1 MPSDL
6 STPPGTPGL
15 LGRYF
20 GSPAGLTAI
29 AVGLGWVGIVSAW
42 EHFLLGVAAAA
53 VAMTIAFI
61 AVWRG
66 RVIGRKRSKS
76 LHEALAAAASRNA
89 QLEAL
94 RHLAQVLLSG
104 RALPELLNEVC
115 RVAADLVGGE
125 AAAIMLV
132 VEEGRFLRV
141 VAGTGRMEHAQ
152 QGLIPTDKSLA
163 GWVVTH
169 DTPVCV
175 ADMSVDPRNFD
186 FNDAT
191 GELKAAAITP
201 LRSGGLVIGVVCVF
215 DRREGGEFSAEHL
228 ELLRALADQAA
239 IGFDRAHM
247 HEESRRSEQELARKN
262 AELLRATR
270 LKNQFLANV
279 SHELRTPLNA
289 IIGFS
294 ELLLTGDLGPV
305 PDQHRDFLES
315 IHRNGKH
322 LLQLINSVLDVSRID
337 ADRMDLAL
345 TDTDLTQAIRGAAAD
360 TESLRLARHQ
370 ICRLELPETPLQAL
384 ADGVRVQQVLFNLLS
399 NASKFTP
406 EGGEI
411 VLRALATSTP
421 LPVPGDRSGER
432 PRLERREAVWISI
445 GDTGMGIRPEDM
457 GKLFQEF
464 SQVDASASRRV
475 QGSGLG
481 LALSKRLVEL
491 HGGQIGCESIFGK
504 GSTFWFILP
513 TDGPVRRTALRGV
526 RPDQMPLD
534 GEAAT

>member
-1 MPSDL
+1 MPAEQP
-6 STPPGTPGL
+6 TPL
-15 LGRYF
+15 LARPRLGGPIF
-20 GSPAGLTAI
+20 SPVGLTTI
-29 AVGLGWVGIVSAW
+29 AVGLGWIGIVSAW
-42 EHFLLGVAAAA
+42 QHRWEGLAAAGGA
-53 VAMTIAFI
+53 MLVAFFT
-61 AVWRG
+61 VWRG
-66 RVIGRKRSKS
+66 RLLSRSRSQS
-76 LHEALAAAASRNA
+76 LREALAAEADRNS

-104 RALPELLNEVC
+104 RSLPDLLKEVC
-115 RVAADLVGGE
+115 RFAADLVGGE
-125 AAAIMLV
+125 SAAIGLV

-141 VAGTGRMEHAQ
+141 VAGTGQMDHALQ
-152 QGLIPTDKSLA
+152 RLIPTDRSLA
-163 GWVVTH
+163 GWVVTN
-169 DTPVCV
+169 DESVCV
-175 ADMSVDPRNFD
+175 ADMSLDPRNFD
-186 FNDAT
+186 FTDT
-191 GELKAAAITP
+191 PRDLKAAAMTP
-201 LRSGGLVIGVVCVF
+201 LRSGGLVIGVVSVF
-215 DRREGGEFSAEHL
+215 NRREGGEFTSEHL

-262 AELLRATR
+262 VELLRATR
-270 LKNQFLANV
+270 LKNEFLANV

-294 ELLLTGDLGPV
+294 ELLLTGDLGAV
-305 PDQHRDFLES
+305 KDEHREFLES

-322 LLQLINSVLDVSRID
+322 LLRLINSVLDVSRID
-337 ADRMDLAL
+337 ADRMNLELAE
-345 TDTDLTQAIRGAAAD
+345 TDLLQAIRGATAD

-370 ICRLELPETPLQAL
+370 TSRLELPDTPLTAL
-384 ADGVRVQQVLFNLLS
+384 ADAVRVQQVLFNLLS

-411 VLRALATSTP
+411 VLRALATVTP
-421 LPVPGDRSGER
+421 LPVPGDRTGER
-432 PRLERREAVWISI
+432 PRLERREAVWVSV
-445 GDTGMGIRPEDM
+445 GDTGIGIRSEDM

-513 TDGPVRRTALRGV
+513 TDGPVRRAALKGV
-526 RPDQMPLD
+526 KPAHAAGG
-534 GEAAT
+534 GEE